1 MEIWKE
7 YHYLCAQLPGMAAR
21 AGPILLLGYCL
32 KGGGLDPSMAAYR
45 EGHHLIICVM
55 GILKNLINAKV
66 SGNVGSMNFRKRG
79 NQVVVAERSYANSS
93 KGGGATYK
101 QRMHRVRMAN
111 VSAVFKAIAAIQ
123 ARAWENK
130 GMNMSDANMFFKA
143 NLAGSPIFL
152 TATEAKNGA
161 AVIAPYVV
169 SEGTLPAL
177 AQSFKTDG
185 FHTGIMLPEGWI
197 VGQNTIGALSSA
209 IIENNAD
216 FKNGDKL
223 TFAKIAQVVSN
234 VNGLSIPKLN
244 VTYFELTLN
253 VESVAAVSTLA
264 NYESFSFAVSEDKE
278 LTCHS
283 MADAGFVIH
292 SRLVSAKL
300 YTSSQICSMKA
311 GNVVYTNYSSE
322 KQKTAAMDSYG
333 YKPDVLLTPDAVEGV
348 VDITASVEAITYNGS
363 ELSSGATIQAGSVLL
378 ITGTDLNRKNLYVT
392 NAGVVLVPQ
401 VSTSAKQQYT
411 INRNGTLSIVL
422 NGATFLTCNVE
433 GATTSIESIKF
444 GTSTYNQPQSNLS
457 DRYGSVK
464 ELEVKGAELGELT
477 ATGAQ
482 LTNVG
487 GDANTRTATVTLPSD
502 YQKAWTVSCG
512 SVVILSGTTPPYSA
526 DVYE

>member
-1 MEIWKE
+1 M
-7 YHYLCAQLPGMAAR
+7 
-21 AGPILLLGYCL
+21 
-32 KGGGLDPSMAAYR
+32 GL
-45 EGHHLIICVM
+45 
-55 GILKNLINAKV
+55 LKNLINAKV
-66 SGNVGSMNFRKRG
+66 SGNVGSMNFRRRG

-111 VSAVFKAIAAIQ
+111 VSSVFKKIAAIE
-123 ARAWENK
+123 ARAWQNK

-143 NLAGSPIFL
+143 NLATSPIFL
-152 TATEAKNGA
+152 TAAEAKNGA

-169 SEGTLPAL
+169 SEGNLPSL
-177 AQSFKTDG
+177 VQSFKSDG
-185 FHTGIMLPEGWI
+185 FHTGVVLPAGWI

-223 TFAKIAQVVSN
+223 TFAKIEQVTAS
-234 VNGLSIPKLN
+234 VNGISIPN
-244 VTYFELTLN
+244 IDVTYFELTLD
-253 VESVAAVSTLA
+253 VDSVAAVATLA
-264 NYESFSFAVSEDKE
+264 NYESFSFAVDEHNE

-300 YTSSQICSMKA
+300 YTSSQMCSMKA
-311 GNVVYTNYSSE
+311 GNVAYMNYSSE

-333 YKPDVLLTPDAVEGV
+333 YKPDVLLTPDTIEGV
-348 VDITASVEAITYNGS
+348 EDVTASVEAITYNES
-363 ELSSGATIQAGSVLL
+363 QLSSGQTIQAGSVLL
-378 ITGTDLNRKNLYVT
+378 ITGTDLNRKNLYVA

-401 VSTSAKQQYT
+401 VSTDTKQQYT

-422 NGATFLTCNVE
+422 NGATYLTCTVE
-433 GATTSIESIKF
+433 GATTNIESIKF
-444 GTSTYNQPQSNLS
+444 DTNTYNQPQSNLS
-457 DRYGSVK
+457 GTKGSVK

-487 GDANTRTATVTLPSD
+487 GDTNTRTATVTLPND
-502 YQKAWTVSCG
+502 YNKPWTVSCG
-512 SVVILSGTTPPYSA
+512 SVVILSGTTAPFQ
-526 DVYE
+526 DEVYE

>member
-1 MEIWKE
+1 M
-7 YHYLCAQLPGMAAR
+7 
-21 AGPILLLGYCL
+21 
-32 KGGGLDPSMAAYR
+32 GL
-45 EGHHLIICVM
+45 
-55 GILKNLINAKV
+55 LKNLINAKV
-66 SGNVGSMNFRKRG
+66 SGNVGSMNFRRRG

-111 VSAVFKAIAAIQ
+111 VSAVFKKIAAIE
-123 ARAWENK
+123 ARAWQNK

-152 TATEAKNGA
+152 TAAEAKNGA

-169 SEGTLPAL
+169 SEGNLPSL
-177 AQSFKTDG
+177 VQSFKTDG
-185 FHTGIMLPEGWI
+185 FHTGVMLPAGWI

-223 TFAKIAQVVSN
+223 TFAKIAQVTTN
-234 VNGLSIPKLN
+234 VNGLSIPN
-244 VTYFELTLN
+244 IEVTYFELTLD
-253 VESVAAVSTLA
+253 VDSVAAVATLA
-264 NYESFSFAVSEDKE
+264 NYEMFAFGVAEDKE
-278 LTCHS
+278 LICKN

-300 YTSSQICSMKA
+300 YTSSQMCSMKA
-311 GNVVYTNYSSE
+311 GNAVYTNYSSE

-333 YKPDVLLTPDAVEGV
+333 YKPDVLLTPDSVEGV
-348 VDITASVEAITYNGS
+348 EDVTASVEAITYNDS

-401 VSTSAKQQYT
+401 VSTDTKQQYT
-411 INRNGTLSIVL
+411 INRNGTLSIIL

-433 GATTSIESIKF
+433 GATTNIESIKF
-444 GTSTYNQPQSNLS
+444 GTSTYNQPQSNLG
-457 DRYGSVK
+457 DMYGSVK

-477 ATGAQ
+477 ATGAT
-482 LTNVG
+482 LSNVG
-487 GDANTRTATVTLPSD
+487 GDANKRTATVTLPSG

-512 SVVILSGTTPPYSA
+512 SVVVLSGTTPSYQE